1 MPSRF
6 QKVAAVDGRQDRST
20 GSLFCEVESTKGSLA
35 SPIAARR
42 QLKKKGLLMK
52 NVTRLI
58 AVAGVGVS
66 LVALAKADE
75 VMQFTA
81 LPQVVQ
87 SSVIKETRIASPTKV
102 VRVVQDTGGSYAVTY
117 LSGSGQQIVYVSP
130 TGAILQ
136 TPASTVRETTT
147 TTTTEQP
154 NTVVTQRPATV
165 VESTGPEAVVTTE
178 EVQQVPSRYEP
189 IEKKGNKEVYLDHQ
203 TGQKVKVERK

>member
-1 MPSRF
+1 MR
-6 QKVAAVDGRQDRST
+6 
-20 GSLFCEVESTKGSLA
+20 
-35 SPIAARR
+35 
-42 QLKKKGLLMK
+42 

-117 LSGSGQQIVYVSP
+117 PSGSGQRIVYVSP

-136 TPASTVRETTT
+136 TPASTLRETTT

-178 EVQQVPSRYEP
+178 EVQQVPSRYEL

>member
-1 MPSRF
+1 MR
-6 QKVAAVDGRQDRST
+6 
-20 GSLFCEVESTKGSLA
+20 
-35 SPIAARR
+35 
-42 QLKKKGLLMK
+42 

-87 SSVIKETRIASPTKV
+87 SSVIKETRIVSPTKV
-102 VRVVQDTGGSYAVTY
+102 VRVVQDTGGSHTVTY
-117 LSGSGQQIVYVSP
+117 LSESGQQVVYVSP
-130 TGAILQ
+130 TGTILQ

-165 VESTGPEAVVTTE
+165 VESTGSEAVVTTE
-178 EVQQVPSRYEP
+178 EVQQAPSRYEL

-203 TGQKVKVERK
+203 TGRKVKVERK